1 MFYKFL
7 GYVIWNGGKLFLR
20 NRYGSG
26 YAPKPVLAGAAVAVL
41 GGVAWAVLA
50 SKRNGSGD

>member
-20 NRYGSG
+20 NRYGTT
-26 YAPKPVLAGAAVAVL
+26 YIPKSVLAGAALLAGGLALVAL
-41 GGVAWAVLA
+41 
-50 SKRNGSGD
+50 SKRNAD